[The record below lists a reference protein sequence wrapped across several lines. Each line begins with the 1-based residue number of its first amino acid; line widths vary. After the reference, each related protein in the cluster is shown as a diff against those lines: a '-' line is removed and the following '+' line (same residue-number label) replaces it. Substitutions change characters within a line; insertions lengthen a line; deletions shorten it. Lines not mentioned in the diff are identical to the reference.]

1 MTRLEA
7 DSYSAHLRRES
18 TRFRDV
24 LALTK
29 PGIIGGNLIAT
40 LGGYFLAAHGTFDWI
55 TFASVMMGIALVI
68 ASGCACNN
76 VIDRDIDALMARTRH
91 RPLAKGRISITQAL
105 GISALLGVAG
115 IVCLALGTN
124 GLTVALAVIG
134 WGVYVG
140 VYSLYMKRH
149 SEYGTLVG
157 SLSGAMPPV
166 VGYCAV
172 TGQFDSGALMLLVIF
187 CLWQMPHSYAIAI
200 FRYAD
205 YRRAS
210 IPVLPV
216 VHGIKRAKHHILGYI
231 VAFIPASLALVL
243 ASQAGAGYLCVA
255 LTMGGYWLYLALCG
269 YRLDDDVR
277 WAKKV
282 SMSGNPVTGS
292 SMGVILYQPSASTW
306 PLVCLFSMAPP
317 SVYSIFLYSDQT
329 AGSAWAAWGNSRESV
344 TI

>member
-1 MTRLEA
+1 MDHAASTSQHDDRLTSMPNRWHDLLE
-7 DSYSAHLRRES
+7 
-18 TRFRDV
+18 
-24 LALTK
+24 LTK
-29 PGIIGGNLIAT
+29 PGIIGGNLIAA
-40 LGGYFLAAHGTFDWI
+40 LGGYFLAAHGEFDLV
-55 TFASVMMGIALVI
+55 TFASVMLGIALVI

-91 RPLAKGRISITQAL
+91 RPLVRGSVSITQAL
-105 GISALLGVAG
+105 GLSALLGISGV
-115 IVCLALGTN
+115 VCLALGTN

-149 SEYGTLVG
+149 SEYGTVVG

-172 TGQFDSGALMLLVIF
+172 TGTFDSGAIVLLLIF

-205 YRRAS
+205 YQRAS

-243 ASQAGAGYLCVA
+243 ASQAGTGYLCVA
-255 LTMGGYWLYLALCG
+255 LTMGGYWLYLAICG

-277 WAKKV
+277 WAKRVFGV
-282 SMSGNPVTGS
+282 SILTITAMSLVIVLE
-292 SMGVILYQPSASTW
+292 SMVPMWT
-306 PLVCLFSMAPP
+306 
-317 SVYSIFLYSDQT
+317 
-329 AGSAWAAWGNSRESV
+329 
-344 TI
+344 

>member
-1 MTRLEA
+1 MEHAASVSQHDGRLK
-7 DSYSAHLRRES
+7 SHPSRW
-18 TRFRDV
+18 RDL

-40 LGGYFLAAHGTFDWI
+40 VGGYFLAAQGAFDWV
-55 TFASVMMGIALVI
+55 TFTSVIVGIALII

-76 VIDRDIDALMARTRH
+76 VIDRDIDAVMARTRH

-115 IVCLALGTN
+115 VVCLALGTN
-124 GLTVALAVIG
+124 GLAVALAVIG

-172 TGQFDSGALMLLVIF
+172 TGQFDSGALMLLIIF

-205 YRRAS
+205 YQRAS

-231 VAFIPASLALVL
+231 IAFIPASLALVL
-243 ASQAGAGYLCVA
+243 ASQAGTGYLLVA
-255 LTMGGYWLYLALCG
+255 LAMGGYWLYLALCG
-269 YRLDDDVR
+269 FRLEDDVR
-277 WAKKV
+277 WAKKIFGV
-282 SMSGNPVTGS
+282 SILTITAMS
-292 SMGVILYQPSASTW
+292 
-306 PLVCLFSMAPP
+306 LVMVLEAMVPMW
-317 SVYSIFLYSDQT
+317 V
-329 AGSAWAAWGNSRESV
+329 
-344 TI
+344 